1 MTGNFVTRLSTFTL
15 CATLL
20 TACGYDNGSGYRYV
34 DPNQDPNQGDP
45 VIYSAD
51 IDTDATLE
59 NVVPGEGV
67 GMMIEYFAGGT
78 WRVQFTC
85 DTAVTDLQC
94 YWSINAQ
101 SLDGSSIGGVDV
113 QHLDPDDAID
123 RPYPDVIWYDGL
135 NTTELDRFTFQAD
148 PGKPI
153 GFDVY
158 LDGEPEPNRY
168 VFWISD
174 GWLNRGI
181 SGASFD
187 LYPKTP

>member
-78 WRVQFTC
+78 WRVLFTAILPLL
-85 DTAVTDLQC
+85 TF
-94 YWSINAQ
+94 NA
-101 SLDGSSIGGVDV
+101 
-113 QHLDPDDAID
+113 
-123 RPYPDVIWYDGL
+123 
-135 NTTELDRFTFQAD
+135 T
-148 PGKPI
+148 
-153 GFDVY
+153 
-158 LDGEPEPNRY
+158 
-168 VFWISD
+168 
-174 GWLNRGI
+174 
-181 SGASFD
+181 GASMLSHSTARRLVASTFSISTQMT
-187 LYPKTP
+187 LSIVRIPM